1 MIHLMG
7 WRIEPRTNPFFMRS
21 HALRSHGLNL
31 LDNERVNI
39 RPRTFFWISK
49 FGPIRYDNK
58 RKNKIKI
65 RSNLIEK
72 QHYLFLHYL
81 FLYG

>member
-7 WRIEPRTNPFFMRS
+7 WRNEPRTNPFFMRS

-39 RPRTFFWISK
+39 RPRTFFGFRNLDQSDMI
-49 FGPIRYDNK
+49 
-58 RKNKIKI
+58 IKG
-65 RSNLIEK
+65 K
-72 QHYLFLHYL
+72 TK
-81 FLYG
+81 